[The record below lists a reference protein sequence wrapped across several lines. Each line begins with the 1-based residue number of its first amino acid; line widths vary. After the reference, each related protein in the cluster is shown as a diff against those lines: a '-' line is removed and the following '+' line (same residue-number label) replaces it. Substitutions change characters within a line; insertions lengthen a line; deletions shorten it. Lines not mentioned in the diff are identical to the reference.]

1 MEKKRMRNLAL
12 VLALAMLALAPV
24 ACSSGDD
31 EEDGGAA
38 AGGGSS
44 DVGAVERD
52 ASGGEAT
59 AAAPIAAPVESSLP
73 SVGPQIVQ
81 TASLSLTVGRDDFE
95 STIAR
100 ARSIALGLGG
110 FVVSSSASQEGETR
124 MVSGTL
130 VVRVPERSYAEAMSR
145 LTALGRVEGQEETGQ
160 DVSQELVDLGARARH
175 LEAVER
181 QLLELLDRAHTV
193 SAALAVQSQLNQV
206 QLDLEQT
213 RGRLLYLRDQ
223 VTYATISLD
232 VRERQAAPAADDDGW
247 GIVSAWT
254 TAARGFVTVVGWMLV
269 AAATIAPLVLLLA
282 LGFVGARLAY
292 RRGLFRLGRGGERPS
307 P

>member
-12 VLALAMLALAPV
+12 ALALATLALAPV

-31 EEDGGAA
+31 DESAV

-52 ASGGEAT
+52 ASGEAT

-95 STIAR
+95 STIDR

-232 VRERQAAPAADDDGW
+232 IRERQAAPAADDDGW
-247 GIVSAWT
+247 GIVAAWSS
-254 TAARGFVTVVGWMLV
+254 AARGFVTVVGWLLV

>member
-1 MEKKRMRNLAL
+1 VL
-12 VLALAMLALAPV
+12 VLALGALALVPV

-31 EEDGGAA
+31 DSGGAA
-38 AGGGSS
+38 AG
-44 DVGAVERD
+44 DVGAAETQE
-52 ASGGEAT
+52 SGGGER
-59 AAAPIAAPVESSLP
+59 AAADLAAAPVESSLP
-73 SVGPQIVQ
+73 AVGPQVVQ
-81 TASLSLTVGRDDFE
+81 TASVSLTVARDHFE
-95 STIAR
+95 RTVDR
-100 ARSIALGLGG
+100 ARSIATGLGG

-124 MVSGTL
+124 LASGSL
-130 VVRVPERSYAEAMSR
+130 VVRVPEKSYAEAMSR
-145 LTALGRVEGQEETGQ
+145 LTGLGTVEGQEETGQ

-232 VRERQAAPAADDDGW
+232 VHERAAAGAGDDGGW
-247 GIVSAWT
+247 GIVSAWG
-254 TAARGFVTVVGWMLV
+254 TAARGFVTVVGWVLV

-282 LGFVGARLAY
+282 LAFVGARLAH

-307 P
+307 S

>member
-1 MEKKRMRNLAL
+1 MEKKRMRNLAV
-12 VLALAMLALAPV
+12 VLALAALALAPA

-31 EEDGGAA
+31 EEGAATGGSGDVGAVKREA
-38 AGGGSS
+38 AGGGT
-44 DVGAVERD
+44 
-52 ASGGEAT
+52 T
-59 AAAPIAAPVESSLP
+59 AASPVSAPVDSSLP
-73 SVGPQIVQ
+73 SVGPQVVQ
-81 TASLSLTVGRDDFE
+81 TASVSLTVERDDFE
-95 STIAR
+95 QTVDR
-100 ARSIALGLGG
+100 ARSTALGLGG
-110 FVVSSSASQEGETR
+110 FVVSSSASQDGETR
-124 MVSGTL
+124 MVSGSL
-130 VVRVPERSYAEAMSR
+130 VVRVPEGSYAEAMSR
-145 LTALGRVEGQEETGQ
+145 LTALGKVEGQEETGQ

-223 VTYATISLD
+223 VSYATISLD
-232 VRERQAAPAADDDGW
+232 VRERQAAATADDDGW

-254 TAARGFVTVVGWMLV
+254 TAARGFVTVVGWVLV

-292 RRGLFRLGRGGERPS
+292 RRGVFGLGRGGERPT

>member
-12 VLALAMLALAPV
+12 VLALATLALVPV

-31 EEDGGAA
+31 EEGAA
-38 AGGGSS
+38 AGGSG
-44 DVGAVERD
+44 DVGAVERE
-52 ASGGEAT
+52 AAGGATT
-59 AAAPIAAPVESSLP
+59 AAAPIAVPVASSVP
-73 SVGPQIVQ
+73 TVGPQVVQ
-81 TASLSLTVGRDDFE
+81 TASVSLTVGRNDFE
-95 STIAR
+95 QTVDR

-110 FVVSSSASQEGETR
+110 FVVGSSASQEGETR
-124 MVSGTL
+124 MASGTL
-130 VVRVPERSYAEAMSR
+130 VVRVPESAYAEAMSR
-145 LTALGRVEGQEETGQ
+145 LAGLGRVEAREETGQ

-223 VTYATISLD
+223 VSYATISLD
-232 VRERQAAPAADDDGW
+232 VRERQAAPAADHGGW

-254 TAARGFVTVVGWMLV
+254 TAARGFVTVVGWVLI

-282 LGFVGARLAY
+282 LAFVGARLAY
-292 RRGLFRLGRGGERPS
+292 RRGLFGLRRGGERPS

>member
-1 MEKKRMRNLAL
+1 TTTASP
-12 VLALAMLALAPV
+12 VSAPV
-24 ACSSGDD
+24 D
-31 EEDGGAA
+31 
-38 AGGGSS
+38 
-44 DVGAVERD
+44 
-52 ASGGEAT
+52 
-59 AAAPIAAPVESSLP
+59 SSLP
-73 SVGPQIVQ
+73 SVGPQVVQ
-81 TASLSLTVGRDDFE
+81 TASVSLTVERDDFE
-95 STIAR
+95 QTVDR
-100 ARSIALGLGG
+100 ARSTALGLGG
-110 FVVSSSASQEGETR
+110 FVVSSSASQDGETR
-124 MVSGTL
+124 MVSGSL
-130 VVRVPERSYAEAMSR
+130 VVRVPEGSYAEAMSR
-145 LTALGRVEGQEETGQ
+145 LTALGKVEGQEETGQ

-223 VTYATISLD
+223 VSYATISLD

-254 TAARGFVTVVGWMLV
+254 TAARGFVTVVGWVLV
-269 AAATIAPLVLLLA
+269 ATATIAPLVLLLA
-282 LGFVGARLAY
+282 LAFVGARLAY
-292 RRGLFRLGRGGERPS
+292 RRGVFGLGRGGERPS

>member
-1 MEKKRMRNLAL
+1 ML
-12 VLALAMLALAPV
+12 VLALAVSALSPI

-31 EEDGGAA
+31 EEGAA
-38 AGGGSS
+38 SAG
-44 DVGAVERD
+44 DVGAVARE
-52 ASGGEAT
+52 ASRGETT
-59 AAAPIAAPVESSLP
+59 AASPVSAPVESSVP
-73 SVGPQIVQ
+73 AVGPQVVQ
-81 TASLSLTVGRDDFE
+81 TASVSLSVGRDDFE
-95 STIAR
+95 PTIDR

-124 MVSGTL
+124 LVRGTL
-130 VVRVPERSYAEAMSR
+130 VVRVPESAYAEAMSR
-145 LTALGRVEGQEETGQ
+145 LANLGTVEGREETGQ

-181 QLLELLDRAHTV
+181 QLLELLNRAHTV

-232 VRERQAAPAADDDGW
+232 VRERQIAPASGGDGW
-247 GIVSAWT
+247 GIVSAWG
-254 TAARGFVTVVGWMLV
+254 TAARGFVTVVGWVLVV
-269 AAATIAPLVLLLA
+269 AATVAPLVLLLA
-282 LGFVGARLAY
+282 LAFLGARLAH
-292 RRGLFRLGRGGERPS
+292 RRGLLRLGRGGERPS
-307 P
+307 Q

>member
-12 VLALAMLALAPV
+12 VLALATLALAPV

-31 EEDGGAA
+31 EEGA
-38 AGGGSS
+38 AGGSG
-44 DVGAVERD
+44 DVGAVERE
-52 ASGGEAT
+52 AVGGETT
-59 AAAPIAAPVESSLP
+59 ASPIAAPVESSVP
-73 SVGPQIVQ
+73 TVGPQVVQ
-81 TASLSLTVGRDDFE
+81 TASVSLTVGRDDFE
-95 STIAR
+95 QTVDR

-254 TAARGFVTVVGWMLV
+254 TAARGFVTVVGWVLV
-269 AAATIAPLVLLLA
+269 ATATIAPLVLLLA
-282 LGFVGARLAY
+282 LAFVGARLAY
-292 RRGLFRLGRGGERPS
+292 RRGVFGLGRGGERPS

>member
-1 MEKKRMRNLAL
+1 MEKKRMRNLAV
-12 VLALAMLALAPV
+12 VLALAALALAPA

-31 EEDGGAA
+31 EEGAA
-38 AGGGSS
+38 TGGSG
-44 DVGAVERD
+44 DVGAVEREAAGGGTTT
-52 ASGGEAT
+52 AS
-59 AAAPIAAPVESSLP
+59 PVSAPVDSSLP
-73 SVGPQIVQ
+73 SVGPQVVQ
-81 TASLSLTVGRDDFE
+81 TASVSLTVGRDDFE
-95 STIAR
+95 QTVDR
-100 ARSIALGLGG
+100 ARSTALGLGG
-110 FVVSSSASQEGETR
+110 FVVSSSASQDGETR
-124 MVSGTL
+124 MVSGSL
-130 VVRVPERSYAEAMSR
+130 VVRVPEGSYAEAMSR
-145 LTALGRVEGQEETGQ
+145 LTALGKVEGQEETGQ

-223 VTYATISLD
+223 VSYATISLD
-232 VRERQAAPAADDDGW
+232 VRERQAAATADDDGW

-254 TAARGFVTVVGWMLV
+254 TAARGFVTVVGWVLV

-292 RRGLFRLGRGGERPS
+292 RRGVFGLGRGGERPT

>member
-12 VLALAMLALAPV
+12 VLALATLALAPV

-31 EEDGGAA
+31 EEGAA
-38 AGGGSS
+38 AGGGSA
-44 DVGAVERD
+44 DVGAVERE
-52 ASGGEAT
+52 AAGGETT
-59 AAAPIAAPVESSLP
+59 AAAPIAAPAPVESSLP
-73 SVGPQIVQ
+73 TVGPQVVQ
-81 TASLSLTVGRDDFE
+81 TASVSLTVGRDDFE
-95 STIAR
+95 STIDR

-130 VVRVPERSYAEAMSR
+130 VVRVPERSYAEVMSR

-232 VRERQAAPAADDDGW
+232 IRERQAAPAADDDGW
-247 GIVSAWT
+247 GIVAAWSS
-254 TAARGFVTVVGWMLV
+254 AARGFVTVVGWLLV

-292 RRGLFRLGRGGERPS
+292 RRGLFRLGRGGERPG

>member
-12 VLALAMLALAPV
+12 VLALATLALAAV

-31 EEDGGAA
+31 EEGAA
-38 AGGGSS
+38 AGGSG
-44 DVGAVERD
+44 DVGAVERE
-52 ASGGEAT
+52 AAGGGTT
-59 AAAPIAAPVESSLP
+59 AAAPIAAPVESSVP
-73 SVGPQIVQ
+73 TVGPQVVQ
-81 TASLSLTVGRDDFE
+81 TASVSLTVGRDDFE
-95 STIAR
+95 QTVDR
-100 ARSIALGLGG
+100 ARTIALGLGG

-130 VVRVPERSYAEAMSR
+130 VVRVPEGSYAEAMSR

-232 VRERQAAPAADDDGW
+232 IRERQAAPAADDDGW
-247 GIVSAWT
+247 GIVAAWSS
-254 TAARGFVTVVGWMLV
+254 AARGFVTAVGWLLV

>member
-12 VLALAMLALAPV
+12 VLALAALALVPV
-24 ACSSGDD
+24 ACSSGGD
-31 EEDGGAA
+31 EEGSAA
-38 AGGGSS
+38 AG
-44 DVGAVERD
+44 DTGAVVSE
-52 ASGGEAT
+52 SGGGERAV
-59 AAAPIAAPVESSLP
+59 AAPVAAPVESSLP

-81 TASLSLTVGRDDFE
+81 TASVSLTVGRDDFE
-95 STIAR
+95 STIDR
-100 ARSIALGLGG
+100 ARTIALGLGG

-124 MVSGTL
+124 TVSGTL
-130 VVRVPERSYAEAMSR
+130 VVRVPESAYAEAMSR
-145 LTALGRVEGQEETGQ
+145 LSGLGRVEAREETGQ

-223 VTYATISLD
+223 VSYATISLD
-232 VRERQAAPAADDDGW
+232 VHERQAAAAGDDDGW
-247 GIVSAWT
+247 GIVSAWA
-254 TAARGFVTVVGWMLV
+254 TAARGFVTVGGWVLV

-292 RRGLFRLGRGGERPS
+292 RRGLFRLGRGDERPS

>member
-12 VLALAMLALAPV
+12 VLALATLALAPV

-31 EEDGGAA
+31 EEGAA
-38 AGGGSS
+38 AGGSG
-44 DVGAVERD
+44 DVGAVERE
-52 ASGGEAT
+52 AAGGGPT
-59 AAAPIAAPVESSLP
+59 AAAPIAAPVESSVP
-73 SVGPQIVQ
+73 TVGPQVVQ
-81 TASLSLTVGRDDFE
+81 TASVSLTVGRDDFE
-95 STIAR
+95 QTVDR
-100 ARSIALGLGG
+100 ARTIALGLGG

-130 VVRVPERSYAEAMSR
+130 VVRVPEGSYAEAMSR

-247 GIVSAWT
+247 GIVAAWSS
-254 TAARGFVTVVGWMLV
+254 AARGFVTAVGWLLV

>member
-1 MEKKRMRNLAL
+1 ML
-12 VLALAMLALAPV
+12 VLALAVSALAPI

-31 EEDGGAA
+31 EEGAA
-38 AGGGSS
+38 SAG
-44 DVGAVERD
+44 DVGAVARE
-52 ASGGEAT
+52 ASGGETT
-59 AAAPIAAPVESSLP
+59 AASPVSAPVESSVP
-73 SVGPQIVQ
+73 AVGPQVVQ
-81 TASLSLTVGRDDFE
+81 TASVSLSVGRDDFE
-95 STIAR
+95 PTIDR

-124 MVSGTL
+124 LVRGTL
-130 VVRVPERSYAEAMSR
+130 VVRVPESAYAEAMSR
-145 LTALGRVEGQEETGQ
+145 LANLGTVEGREETGQ

-181 QLLELLDRAHTV
+181 QLLELLNRAHTV

-232 VRERQAAPAADDDGW
+232 VRERQVAPASGGDGW
-247 GIVSAWT
+247 GIVSAWG
-254 TAARGFVTVVGWMLV
+254 TAARGFVTVVGWVLV

-282 LGFVGARLAY
+282 LAFLGARLAH
-292 RRGLFRLGRGGERPS
+292 RRGLLRLGRGGERPS

>member
-12 VLALAMLALAPV
+12 VLALATLALAPV

-31 EEDGGAA
+31 EEGA
-38 AGGGSS
+38 AGGSG
-44 DVGAVERD
+44 DVGAVERE
-52 ASGGEAT
+52 AVGGETT
-59 AAAPIAAPVESSLP
+59 ASPIAAPVESSVP
-73 SVGPQIVQ
+73 TVGPQVVQ
-81 TASLSLTVGRDDFE
+81 TASVSLTVGRDDFE
-95 STIAR
+95 QTVDR

-193 SAALAVQSQLNQV
+193 SAA
-206 QLDLEQT
+206 
-213 RGRLLYLRDQ
+213 
-223 VTYATISLD
+223 
-232 VRERQAAPAADDDGW
+232 
-247 GIVSAWT
+247 
-254 TAARGFVTVVGWMLV
+254 
-269 AAATIAPLVLLLA
+269 
-282 LGFVGARLAY
+282 
-292 RRGLFRLGRGGERPS
+292 
-307 P
+307 